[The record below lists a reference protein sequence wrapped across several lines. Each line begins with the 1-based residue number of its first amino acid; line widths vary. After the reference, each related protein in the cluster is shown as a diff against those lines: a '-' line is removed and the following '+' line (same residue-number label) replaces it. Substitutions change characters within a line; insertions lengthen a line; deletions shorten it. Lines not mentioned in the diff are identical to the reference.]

1 MTLDIT
7 FSPYIGCLWSSI
19 QKNYAFSRYFLLPRF
34 FSQHSSL
41 ALVTL
46 EKAIRQDPQNPLCKF
61 HKASILFSS
70 DRHHEALKEL
80 EELKDLVPRES
91 LVYFLM
97 GKVNKKL
104 GNTHL
109 ALMNFSWAMDLD
121 PKGAN
126 NQIKVNNVKRRKRK
140 VYALI

>member
-1 MTLDIT
+1 M
-7 FSPYIGCLWSSI
+7 
-19 QKNYAFSRYFLLPRF
+19 
-34 FSQHSSL
+34 
-41 ALVTL
+41 
-46 EKAIRQDPQNPLCKF
+46 AIRRDPQNPLCKF

-80 EELKDLVPRES
+80 EELKELVPRES

-126 NQIKVNNVKRRKRK
+126 NQIKVVHFTKIIFVHDGTNSVVDYNSLRVAVGCMDVCLSLSVRPE
-140 VYALI
+140 ANFTMG

>member
-1 MTLDIT
+1 M
-7 FSPYIGCLWSSI
+7 
-19 QKNYAFSRYFLLPRF
+19 
-34 FSQHSSL
+34 
-41 ALVTL
+41 
-46 EKAIRQDPQNPLCKF
+46 AIRRDPQNPLCKF

-70 DRHHEALKEL
+70 DRHLEALKEL
-80 EELKDLVPRES
+80 EELKELVPRES

-126 NQIKVNNVKRRKRK
+126 NQIKVGDWKESVAM
-140 VYALI
+140 VSVI